1 MDLSALG
8 IKNKEYRVIA
18 VTDRNITKD
27 FISGRISVIGVECNT
42 RGVYGS
48 PLQKAM
54 AGLYPDMLPS
64 VSGFCTEKLGT
75 TDLWH
80 IHGRATATRQF
91 VANMYL
97 SRGYG
102 LGRSGRNRSSKPVN
116 RFSPRNLQNAFDSL
130 VEQCKKNNV
139 PLDRTIGIQR
149 VYGGLGGVAWDE
161 VLPVLDALCEKHKI
175 NVYAYLPRNY
185 DTQFVRGQQ

>member
-8 IKNKEYRVIA
+8 IKQQYRVIA

-27 FISGRISVIGVECNT
+27 FMRGKIQVIGVECNT

-48 PLQKAM
+48 PLQKVL
-54 AGLYPDMLPS
+54 AGRHPAMLPS
-64 VSGFCTEKLGT
+64 VTGFCTEKLGT
-75 TDLWH
+75 TDLWR
-80 IHGRATATRQF
+80 IDGKRTALRQF

-102 LGRSGRNRSSKPVN
+102 LGRSGPNRSSQPVN

-130 VEQCKKNNV
+130 VEQCIKNNV
-139 PLDRTIGIQR
+139 PLDKTIGIQR
-149 VYGGLGGVAWDE
+149 VYGGLGGVPWAE
-161 VLPVLDALCEKHKI
+161 VLPVLDALCEKHKMNI
-175 NVYAYLPRNY
+175 FAYLPSNY
-185 DTQFVRGQQ
+185 DTSYVRGQQ